1 MRVDNKG
8 NNLTKI
14 TNQKKRRKDMKN
26 VKRFS
31 ILAAVLVLALGIL
44 TACGGSSDSGSADG
58 DSADKTIKVAASPT
72 PHAEILNAISDE
84 LAAEGWTLEVIE
96 FDDYVQPNVATTD
109 GDVDANYFQHVPYLD
124 EYNEQNGTDLVAVG
138 NVHYEA
144 MGVYKG
150 TKDSFDALEDGDKI
164 GIPNDGTNGARALQ
178 LLEANGVLKLKE
190 DAGVTATEQD
200 IVENPKNLEI
210 VPLEAA
216 TIPASL
222 PDLALGVINYNY
234 ANGAGFTQDDAVAL
248 ETADSDA
255 AETFVNVIVV
265 NAGNEN
271 SEKTQALV
279 KAVQSDT
286 VKNFILDNYNGL
298 IQPKF

>member
-1 MRVDNKG
+1 
-8 NNLTKI
+8 
-14 TNQKKRRKDMKN
+14 MKN
-26 VKRFS
+26 VKKFS
-31 ILAAVLVLALGIL
+31 IIALVLVLTLGIL
-44 TACGGSSDSGSADG
+44 TACGGGGGGSEEA
-58 DSADKTIKVAASPT
+58 ADKTIKVAASPT
-72 PHAEILNAISDE
+72 PHAEILNAISDS
-84 LAAEGWTLEVIE
+84 LAEEGWTLEVIE

-124 EYNEQNGTDLVAVG
+124 EYNEQNGTDLVAVA

-144 MGVYKG
+144 MGIYKG
-150 TKDSFDALEDGDKI
+150 TKDSLDALEDGDKI

-178 LLEANGVLKLKE
+178 LLEANGVIKLKE

-200 IVENPKNLEI
+200 IAENPKNIEI

-216 TIPASL
+216 TIPAAL
-222 PDLALGVINYNY
+222 EDLAFGVINYNY
-234 ANGAGFTQDDAVAL
+234 ANGAGKTQDDAVAL

-255 AETFVNVIVV
+255 AETYVNVIVV
-265 NAGNEN
+265 NAGNEG

-279 KAVQSDT
+279 RAIQTDAVKD
-286 VKNFILDNYNGL
+286 FILENYNGL

>member
-1 MRVDNKG
+1 
-8 NNLTKI
+8 
-14 TNQKKRRKDMKN
+14 
-26 VKRFS
+26 
-31 ILAAVLVLALGIL
+31 
-44 TACGGSSDSGSADG
+44 
-58 DSADKTIKVAASPT
+58 
-72 PHAEILNAISDE
+72 
-84 LAAEGWTLEVIE
+84 
-96 FDDYVQPNVATTD
+96 
-109 GDVDANYFQHVPYLD
+109 
-124 EYNEQNGTDLVAVG
+124 
-138 NVHYEA
+138 

-271 SEKTQALV
+271 SEKTKALV

>member
-1 MRVDNKG
+1 
-8 NNLTKI
+8 
-14 TNQKKRRKDMKN
+14 MKN
-26 VKRFS
+26 IKRFS
-31 ILAAVLVLALGIL
+31 ILAAVLVLSLTIL
-44 TACGGSSDSGSADG
+44 SACGGGSSE
-58 DSADKTIKVAASPT
+58 SADKTIKVAASPT
-72 PHAEILNAISDE
+72 PHAEILNSVADV
-84 LAAEGWTLEVIE
+84 LAEEGWTLEVIE

-124 EYNEQNGTDLVAVG
+124 EYNEQNGTDLVAVA

-178 LLEANGVLKLKE
+178 LLEANGVIKLKE
-190 DAGVTATEQD
+190 GAGVTATEQD
-200 IVENPKNLEI
+200 IEENPKNLEI

-234 ANGAGFTQDDAVAL
+234 AQGAGFTQDDAVAL
-248 ETADSDA
+248 EEADSEA

-265 NAGNEN
+265 NAGNEET
-271 SEKTQALV
+271 EKTKALV

-286 VKNFILDNYNGL
+286 VKDFILENYNGL